1 MSDQK
6 IVVLGAAVG
15 YSAAQLWPFFASIRQ
30 SIPDANVVLFREGR
44 VFSSSGSVVCVTPS
58 DLWLRRLIRQMPRG
72 QRIAS
77 RFSFEIGKIFCRV
90 KAKGICPSLL
100 IPAAFGVALARYFWY
115 LNWLKSGQASGY
127 THVVL
132 SDTRDVIFQ
141 GNPFSNDFGADR
153 MFCGEE
159 PAKISGCPINS
170 RWYRDAFGE
179 IQFERIA
186 DQRILCSGVTGG
198 PVDEIVAYLE
208 QMCQRFME
216 VGSRILW
223 NNGFDQAV
231 HNELLR
237 FGSLSEKVRIERSDG
252 ARLAT
257 MHHMSPDAVVVGAD
271 QRLRNAEGAIIAI
284 VHQYDRHSALRSVIQ
299 SVYGPPPCQNSGSA
313 RNEVRDPNEAN
324 ETARDLHGRT

>member
-1 MSDQK
+1 MSDQRV
-6 IVVLGAAVG
+6 VVLGAAYG
-15 YSAAQLWPFFASIRQ
+15 YTQEHLWPFVASLRQ
-30 SIPDANVVLFREGR
+30 SMPEARVVLFSEKS
-44 VFSSSGSVVCVTPS
+44 VFSDVVNPVCAEPA
-58 DLWLRRLIRQMPRG
+58 DLWLRRCIRCLPKG
-72 QRIAS
+72 QRAAS
-77 RFSFEIGKIFCRV
+77 SLSFAIGRALGRVMGGDWCRSSFV
-90 KAKGICPSLL
+90 T
-100 IPAAFGVALARYFWY
+100 AAFGVALARYFWY

-141 GNPFSNDFGADR
+141 SNPFSNDFGTER

-216 VGSRILW
+216 VGNRILW

-284 VHQYDRHSALRSVIQ
+284 VHQYDRHSTLRSVIQ

-313 RNEVRDPNEAN
+313 RNEVRDP
-324 ETARDLHGRT
+324 RRSQ